1 MYPCSDD
8 GIYEVIL
15 VDGAFDRDAVRIDI
29 STELGELQG
38 LAGCSYWMQDIRQRD
53 GDGEKG
59 THYQET
65 RCRMHIYG
73 LGRTLRPCRDGA

>member
-38 LAGCSYWMQDIRQRD
+38 LEPGLAGGSYWMQDIRQRD
-53 GDGEKG
+53 GDGKKG
-59 THYQET
+59 THY
-65 RCRMHIYG
+65 
-73 LGRTLRPCRDGA
+73 